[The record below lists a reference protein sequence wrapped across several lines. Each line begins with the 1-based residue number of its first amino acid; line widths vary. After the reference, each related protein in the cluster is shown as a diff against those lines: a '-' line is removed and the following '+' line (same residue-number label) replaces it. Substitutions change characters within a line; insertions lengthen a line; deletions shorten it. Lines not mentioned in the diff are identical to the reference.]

1 MPKPALGQHYLI
13 DRGVLR
19 RIVDAAELRPSDTV
33 LEVGPGRGG
42 LTKELVD
49 GAGTVLA
56 IEMDAALADSL
67 PGRLN
72 NPPNLTVM
80 CGDARTF
87 DLGPVSSIPG
97 GYKVVANLPYYAAS
111 PIVRRFLEAP
121 VKPSLM
127 VVTVQKEVAEVMVA
141 KPGRMGILSV
151 GIQFYGEP
159 EIVCIVPPRSF
170 RPAPRVTSA
179 VVCINVRPAPV
190 VQVDN
195 VPAFFSVVQAG
206 FAAPRKQLRNSLALG
221 LKRPPTEAEHLLVSA
236 GLDHHRRPATLSIPE
251 WARLYQTCVEET
263 AAEGAGVR

>member
-1 MPKPALGQHYLI
+1 M
-13 DRGVLR
+13 
-19 RIVDAAELRPSDTV
+19 VDAAELQPGDTV
-33 LEVGPGRGG
+33 VEVGPGRGV
-42 LTKELVD
+42 LTKELAYRV
-49 GAGTVLA
+49 GAVLA
-56 IEMDAALADSL
+56 IEMDTALAGAL

-72 NPPNLTVM
+72 NPGNLTVI

-87 DLGPVSSIPG
+87 DLGLVSSIPG

-121 VKPSLM
+121 VQPSLM
-127 VVTVQKEVAEVMVA
+127 VVTVQKEVAQAMAA

-151 GIQFYGEP
+151 RTQFYGEP
-159 EIVCIVPPRSF
+159 KIVCTVPPRSF
-170 RPAPRVTSA
+170 RPEPRVTSA
-179 VVCINVRPAPV
+179 VVRINIRPGPV
-190 VQVDN
+190 VQVEN

-221 LKRPPTEAEHLLVSA
+221 LKRPATEVEQLLIRA

-263 AAEGAGVR
+263 AAESAGVR